1 MKKNSIRKYLKPQP
15 ISSRISTFKNAFAS
29 ALASFDTYDELAV
42 DQALIDLGQDPGG
55 DLLCVYC
62 GAPAATWDH
71 VHARVSKGEY
81 SGHGHTIRNLVPS
94 CRTCNEKKGAS
105 GWRSWLDKL
114 ALPDHDKRVARIERF
129 LAGGASRL
137 ATLEQLRAA
146 APEEFERY
154 LVVRHKVFGLLKEA
168 DQLAKEI
175 RARANS
181 GR

>member
-1 MKKNSIRKYLKPQP
+1 MKKSSIRKYLKPQP

-29 ALASFDTYDELAV
+29 ALADFDAYDETAV
-42 DQALIDLGQDPGG
+42 NQALIDLGQDPEG

-71 VHARVSKGEY
+71 VNARVSKGEY

-105 GWRSWLDKL
+105 GWQAWLDKL
-114 ALPDHDKRVARIERF
+114 GGPDHAERVSRMEQF

-137 ATLEQLRAA
+137 ATLEHLRAA

-154 LVVRHKVFGLLKEA
+154 LIVRHKVFDLLKEA

-175 RARANS
+175 RARANPGS
-181 GR
+181 